1 MALSLT
7 HLLIIC
13 IQTKEVSLV
22 LNWHVHFEEFSA
34 LEFKYKKLVVKS
46 SERTDFEP
54 HHREI
59 SYPRAMKFIF
69 LRNEFR

>member
-1 MALSLT
+1 M
-7 HLLIIC
+7 
-13 IQTKEVSLV
+13 

-34 LEFKYKKLVVKS
+34 LEFKKLVVKS

-54 HHREI
+54 HLREI
-59 SYPRAMKFIF
+59 SYPQAMKFIF